1 MQINLFYFIMWQEF
15 EEKVPQDDWNS
26 IATKQSHLGLY
37 AGVGVYLCI
46 FHQQKQNCIYY
57 LYLKAI
63 LSLTVLLFGVLAPS
77 ELLLVIKF
85 LAASHTSN

>member
-1 MQINLFYFIMWQEF
+1 MYQEF
-15 EEKVPQDDWNS
+15 EKKVPQDDWNY
-26 IATKQSHLGLY
+26 IATMQSNLGLY
-37 AGVGVYLCI
+37 AGDGVYLCI
-46 FHQQKQNCIYY
+46 SHQQKQNCIYY

-63 LSLTVLLFGVLAPS
+63 LSLTVLLFVVLAPS